1 MLGSCTFIALVSEML
16 PAGLLT
22 PMAEDLGVR
31 ESGAG
36 LLVTVY
42 ALAAGLGA
50 VPLIALTRS
59 VSRHALLVVVMFLF
73 VAANLLTAT
82 VDAYGVMLVVRFLGG
97 LATGLIWSMVGGY
110 AAAIV
115 PETQRGRALS
125 IVFGGGSVGFTA
137 GLPASSALGAVV
149 GWRWSFVVVG
159 LAALAVASLAVVLLP
174 RVAGEPEHDREPF
187 FSVLRRPGVLA
198 IGAVTIVL
206 ITGHYTLYTYLD
218 PFIQAAG
225 LENAVSGALLLF
237 GGGSLIGMFASGPFI
252 DRDLRRT
259 LLVSLSVIAVV
270 LGVFGLLGTSPVIAV
285 GGCLIWGL
293 FYGGLTPLM
302 QTASLRAGG
311 AAASVAVSVTVTAW
325 SLGIALGAVVGG
337 VAFDAQGVGALP
349 WVALALTLVGI
360 AGVVVARQGFPRRA
374 VDA

>member
-1 MLGSCTFIALVSEML
+1 ML

-22 PMAEDLGVR
+22 PMADDLAVR

-42 ALAAGLGA
+42 ALASGLGA
-50 VPLIALTRS
+50 VPLIAFTRS
-59 VSRHALLVVVMFLF
+59 VSRHRLLVVVMALF

-110 AAAIV
+110 AGAIV
-115 PETQRGRALS
+115 PESQRGRALS
-125 IVFGGGSVGFTA
+125 IVFGGGSIGFTV
-137 GLPASSALGAVV
+137 GLPASSALGALV

-159 LAALAVASLAVVLLP
+159 IAALAVTTLAAFLLP
-174 RVAGEPEHDREPF
+174 RVPGESEDDREPF
-187 FSVLRRPGVLA
+187 FSVMRRPGVLA

-218 PFIQAAG
+218 PFIQRAG
-225 LENAVSGALLLF
+225 LDHAVSAALLLF

-259 LLVSLSVIAVV
+259 LLVSLAVICVV
-270 LGVFGLLGTSPVIAV
+270 LGIFGLFGASPVIAI

-311 AAASVAVSVTVTAW
+311 AAAAVAVSVTVTAW

-337 VAFDAQGVGALP
+337 VAFDARGAGALP
-349 WVALALTLVGI
+349 WVALALTLIGI
-360 AGVVVARQGFPRRA
+360 AGVVVARRAFPPRREIA
-374 VDA
+374 